1 MLLFVWVNTNS
12 FVALEQG
19 PQLNVY
25 ILLRFTQGLAHDRQC
40 SEYLSN
46 YLRFVLF

>member
-1 MLLFVWVNTNS
+1 MLLFGWGNTNS

-19 PQLNVY
+19 PQFNLY
-25 ILLRFTQGLAHDRQC
+25 IPLRFTQGLAPNRQC

-46 YLRFVLF
+46 YLRFGLF